1 MEKSYL
7 DSDAFGPADKEYTES
22 KARKVCI
29 ASLILRYV
37 VPPLALIFSVIPFLI
52 SAMRTMNQAE
62 SEPVPFPVFQILLM
76 YISYFS
82 SWVLM
87 IRVRLRRKE
96 YRFGNILK
104 WLYIGDT
111 ALVILYLIINLIVY
125 FIKAGVLS

>member
-22 KARKVCI
+22 KARNVYI
-29 ASLILRYV
+29 ASLLLRYV

-52 SAMRTMNQAE
+52 SAMRTINQGDS
-62 SEPVPFPVFQILLM
+62 SEPVSFPVLQVFVM
-76 YISYFS
+76 YLSYFL
-82 SWVLM
+82 SWFFM

-96 YRFGNILK
+96 YRFGKVLM

-111 ALVILYLIINLIVY
+111 VLVFLVLFIDIIIYL
-125 FIKAGVLS
+125 IKAGLL